1 MRNIMIACL
10 VFASVFSVPVFGQYA
25 QDTTNIRVDGKR
37 VWIAGQNVAHDYSYM
52 IGDTVLNV
60 ITTGENTI
68 VVFYSWV
75 EMNQNQPNRF
85 IYKYLIDNYSA
96 GEHLVQ
102 WEVLNRALT
111 GFSSFDHQIHIT
123 SDNSQYLITVEGT
136 ENSGLPVLTAGRVEI
151 SEKVGLQSRVGGDP
165 LTSLVPARDVW
176 GVIKSNRIAGYLP
189 ETWAKNP

>member
-111 GFSSFDHQIHIT
+111 GFSGFDRQIHIT

-136 ENSGLPVLTAGRVEI
+136 ENSGLPILTAGRVEI
-151 SEKVGLQSRVGGDP
+151 SKKVGLWSRVSGA
-165 LTSLVPARDVW
+165 LRSLVPARDVW